1 MSVFFA
7 LGSFAQVVGA
17 GVGVV
22 LGSDERGD
30 EHGVADAVVTA
41 SCPSGVAGAARLPVD
56 GGKSG
61 VGG

>member
-22 LGSDERGD
+22 LAGDERGD
-30 EHGVADAVVTA
+30 EHGVADAVVAA
-41 SCPSGVAGAARLPVD
+41 SCPSGAVAAARLAVD
-56 GGKSG
+56 GG
-61 VGG
+61 

>member
-30 EHGVADAVVTA
+30 EHGVADAVVAA
-41 SCPSGVAGAARLPVD
+41 SCPSGVAGAA
-56 GGKSG
+56 
-61 VGG
+61 

>member
-7 LGSFAQVVGA
+7 LGSFTEVVGA

-41 SCPSGVAGAARLPVD
+41 SCPSGPVAAA
-56 GGKSG
+56 
-61 VGG
+61 

>member
-41 SCPSGVAGAARLPVD
+41 P
-56 GGKSG
+56 
-61 VGG
+61 